1 MALLLLVAAAGSGAR
16 LGRGEPK
23 ALVRLAGRPMLVWVF
38 DALAP
43 LSFDRAVV
51 SVPPDRLE
59 DFAAVAGGRA
69 SVVPGGATR
78 AESVRRGFEALAPAD
93 ADYVCIHDAA
103 RPLVTAAEARAVI
116 EAAREGGAA
125 IAAMPLADTV
135 KRVEASRRTI
145 AETLDRSTLW
155 AAATPQVFRADL
167 LRSALSRGR
176 EATDEAALI
185 EAAGHPIAVVPVSRL
200 AFKITTAEDLSLA
213 EAWLASRP

>member
-1 MALLLLVAAAGSGAR
+1 MALLLLIAAAGSGAR

-23 ALVRLAGRPMLVWVF
+23 ALVSLSGRPMLGWVL

-51 SVPPDRLE
+51 SAPPDRLE
-59 DFAAVAGGRA
+59 AFAAVAGGRA

-78 AESVRRGFEALAPAD
+78 ADSVRRGFEALAPAD

-116 EAAREGGAA
+116 EAARAGGAA
-125 IAAMPLADTV
+125 IAAMPMADTV
-135 KRVEASRRTI
+135 KRVEPSRRTI

-167 LRSALSRGR
+167 LRAALARGS
-176 EATDEAALI
+176 EATDEAALL
-185 EAAGHPIAVVPVSRL
+185 EAAGFPVTVVPVSRL

-213 EAWLASRP
+213 EAWKARRA

>member
-1 MALLLLVAAAGSGAR
+1 
-16 LGRGEPK
+16 
-23 ALVRLAGRPMLVWVF
+23 
-38 DALAP
+38 
-43 LSFDRAVV
+43 
-51 SVPPDRLE
+51 
-59 DFAAVAGGRA
+59 
-69 SVVPGGATR
+69 
-78 AESVRRGFEALAPAD
+78 
-93 ADYVCIHDAA
+93 
-103 RPLVTAAEARAVI
+103 VI